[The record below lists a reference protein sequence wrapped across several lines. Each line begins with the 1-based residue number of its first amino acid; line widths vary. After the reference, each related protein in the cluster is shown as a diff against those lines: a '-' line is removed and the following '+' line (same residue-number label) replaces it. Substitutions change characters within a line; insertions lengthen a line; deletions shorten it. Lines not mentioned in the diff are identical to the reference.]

1 MKEGRI
7 IKLIGGQY
15 SVIDTDQET
24 HILKPRG
31 IFRHHNESPKV
42 GDWVQFDEGLI
53 QTVSPRFND
62 LVRPPIANVDQAI
75 LINSLKRPDFS
86 FFLLDRF
93 LLMAESEAIRPVIV
107 VNKIDAISDA
117 ALKQIKQALTYYAS
131 YFDIFYVSAK
141 DPSTL
146 GDFPNIFTDKISVFA
161 GQSGA
166 GKSALLNALN
176 SDFKLIEG
184 ETSKALGRGRH
195 TTRHSELHPLH
206 GGLVADTPGF
216 SKLDFSDI
224 EATDIPHFY
233 PDFFNRARGCKFNE
247 CQHLKEP
254 KCAVK
259 QAVDAGEIPGVR
271 YENYVRIYEE
281 IKNQKRYY

>member
-15 SVIDTDQET
+15 SVIDTDEET

-62 LVRPPIANVDQAI
+62 LVRPPIANVDQAV

-117 ALKQIKQALTYYAS
+117 ALNQIKQVLTYYAS
-131 YFDIFYVSAK
+131 YFDVFYVSAK
-141 DPSTL
+141 DPKTL
-146 GDFPNIFTDKISVFA
+146 GDLPNIFTDKISVFA

-233 PDFFNRARGCKFNE
+233 PDFFNRAPRCKFNE

-259 QAVDAGEIPGVR
+259 QAVDAGEIPSVR